1 MRKGFLEFGVF
12 GFGAMGREEELGL
25 SVSGVE
31 GNDVPDLDGNDVSCD
46 EVEVVNAV
54 RDAVGID
61 VAFVGAGAVVASRGL
76 DLNAEEVRALATFVV
91 QGFPGQDQANVVR
104 RGVSPGTEDGEAA
117 LGGAGHEKKLGP
129 LAALFEVAKDIGTV
143 VWHLDPGDTRN
154 KKPDTR
160 VSGR

>member
-1 MRKGFLEFGVF
+1 
-12 GFGAMGREEELGL
+12 MGCEEELGL

-31 GNDVPDLDGNDVSCD
+31 GNDVPDLDGNDVSRD
-46 EVEVVNAV
+46 EVEVIDPV

-61 VAFVGAGAVVASRGL
+61 VAFVGAGAVVASGGL
-76 DLNAEEVRALATFVV
+76 DLNAEEVRALATIIV

-117 LGGAGHEKKLGP
+117 LGGAGHKKKLGP

-143 VWHLDPGDTRN
+143 VWHWTPEIREIKNRTRGCPVMTAPGTL
-154 KKPDTR
+154 PSA
-160 VSGR
+160 VF